1 MYIYYIFIIYFL
13 LTSEIYFISL
23 NGSGFYNGG
32 RIKIVAK
39 QFALK

>member
-1 MYIYYIFIIYFL
+1 MDFGDLFYKFKR
-13 LTSEIYFISL
+13 
-23 NGSGFYNGG
+23 SGFYNGG